1 MTKIEVL
8 SVVLAIGVCGSLAAS
23 AVLTARLHTRDATRL
38 SHVRELQ
45 DSLESYFTDHAGYPV
60 SSDPLALGQGS
71 TQCLSGTG
79 FACSIA
85 PADSYL
91 RVVPT
96 PPTTGL
102 KKQSTCSG
110 VANVYCYS
118 GNATSYHLQFELEA
132 ANKTLGLAKG
142 ANCITESTLI
152 SGACP
157 SL

>member
-8 SVVLAIGVCGSLAAS
+8 SVVLVIGVCGSLAAS

-38 SHVRELQ
+38 SHVREIQ

-60 SSDPLALGQGS
+60 SATPLALGQGS
-71 TQCLSGTG
+71 TQCLSADG

-85 PADSYL
+85 PSSSYL

-102 KKQSTCSG
+102 KKQSSCSG
-110 VANVYCYS
+110 VDNAYCYA
-118 GNATSYHLQFELEA
+118 GNAISYHLQFELEA
-132 ANKTLGLAKG
+132 ANRPLGLAKG
-142 ANCITESTLI
+142 ANCITESSL
-152 SGACP
+152 SAGACP
-157 SL
+157 AL

>member
-8 SVVLAIGVCGSLAAS
+8 GVMLVIGVCGSLAAS

-38 SHVRELQ
+38 SHVREIQ

-60 SSDPLALGQGS
+60 IAEPLALGQGS
-71 TQCLSGTG
+71 TQCLSADG

-85 PADSYL
+85 PSNSYL

-102 KKQSTCSG
+102 HKQSSCSG
-110 VANVYCYS
+110 VDNAYCYT
-118 GNATSYHLQFELEA
+118 GGETTYHLQFELEA
-132 ANKTLGLAKG
+132 ANRALGLVKG
-142 ANCITESTLI
+142 ANCITESSLLA
-152 SGACP
+152 GACP
-157 SL
+157 TI